1 MQMDRYKLNYS
12 IKISEYNTAI
22 GVAGYDNDCS
32 FNLNTDL
39 TKSLGHV
46 PAIINKEGK
55 IDIPYM
61 SKSLANKIL
70 STD

>member
-1 MQMDRYKLNYS
+1 MQMDRYKLNYN

-39 TKSLGHV
+39 TRSLGHV
-46 PAIINKEGK
+46 PA
-55 IDIPYM
+55 
-61 SKSLANKIL
+61 L
-70 STD
+70 